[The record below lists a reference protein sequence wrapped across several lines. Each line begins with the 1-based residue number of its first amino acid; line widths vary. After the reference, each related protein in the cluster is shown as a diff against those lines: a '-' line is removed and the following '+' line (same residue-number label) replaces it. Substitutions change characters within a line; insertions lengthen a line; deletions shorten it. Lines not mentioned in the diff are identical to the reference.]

1 MLSVIIPAYNEELSI
16 DKAYFTIS
24 EILNNAVIENELIF
38 VDDGSSDST
47 YEKIKALANKEKN
60 VLGLHF
66 SRNFGKEAAI
76 SAGLAAAEGDCVV
89 VIDCDLQHPPEKIVE
104 MYRLWQEGYE
114 IVEGVKSTRGKEN
127 MVHGFAAKSFY
138 SLISSVVGFDMS
150 NASDFKLLDRKV
162 VDVLNK
168 IPEKKGFF
176 RAISFWVGYK
186 KTTVEFEV
194 KERTEGTTK
203 WSPISLIKYAISN
216 ISAYTTAPMQ
226 LVTVLGLIML
236 FITAVFGVWAFVDK
250 LQGRAI
256 EGMTTVILILIFI
269 GSIMMISLGIIGY
282 YVARIYEEIKGR
294 PKYIVSA
301 VCKSKNKNK

>member
-1 MLSVIIPAYNEELSI
+1 MLSVIIPAYNEELMI
-16 DKAYFTIS
+16 EKTYYTIS

-38 VDDGSSDST
+38 IDDGSSDST
-47 YEKIKALANKEKN
+47 YENIKALAAKEDN

-76 SAGLAAAEGDCVV
+76 SAGLASATGDCVV
-89 VIDCDLQHPPEKIVE
+89 VIDCDLQHPPETIVE
-104 MYRLWQEGYE
+104 MYRLWQEGFE
-114 IVEGVKSTRGKEN
+114 IVEGIKSTRGKEN
-127 MVHGFAAKSFY
+127 KVHGFAAKSFY
-138 SLISSVVGFDMS
+138 SLISSIVGFDMS

-162 VDVLNK
+162 VDVINK
-168 IPEKKGFF
+168 IPERKGFF

-203 WSPISLIKYAISN
+203 WSLISLVKYAISN

-226 LVTVLGLIML
+226 IVTVLGFIML

-250 LQGRAI
+250 IQGRAI

-294 PKYIVSA
+294 PKYIISLS
-301 VCKSKNKNK
+301 CKGKKK